1 MNCFRVSGVCLL
13 LISIVAALSMGGL
26 AYTPN
31 DSASQDMLLNGSGP
45 GPAENLS
52 LNANPNDLTSGNN
65 HYTYQKGLES
75 APAASAPERDVK
87 LTLQSDNST
96 NSTSNGVS
104 AHDNSSAALQAG
116 STPSNATSSES
127 AAAPAN
133 ATQDE
138 SAAANTS
145 AQAASAEVVD
155 VPANVTDENNTTN
168 VAASVPNAT
177 EVPATNVTSIAQASE
192 TNATSQANTTSQT
205 NSTAAS
211 AIPSITNGNSTN
223 VTSQNVTTSNATAQ
237 NVTTNVVAGNATA
250 SNETASN
257 ETASNETANNATAS
271 NETANNAT
279 ASNATANNATSNV
292 TAENATANNTAVA
305 VATAPENELANESQ
319 PETESAEPTSNQKAE
334 ASGDRIWSETR
345 NSPQDFTWDPTTF
358 AGFFYDIDN
367 NVGTEK
373 LKIHL
378 TKSGSGYSRSVDA
391 NDLKYSTSVQ
401 GIDYKFSDWGRYQVL
416 GFMAD
421 KYFGGYGGTDP
432 EVADND
438 ISLINEN
445 QLRKVLIDSDDSRS
459 ITTGS
464 VLPLANGYELR
475 IKEIDTNGNKVWLA
489 LARDGKEIDSKVVQ
503 PLDLKSATYEY
514 KEDIGGSKDTPLIL
528 AHVSNVFTSAESSL
542 VTIDG
547 LFQVA
552 DDYLSVNDGDKY
564 GKMKV
569 NSISEE
575 GIDMENEDSF
585 SLQKGKIVSLMGNV
599 SFQVADDDVLRFAP
613 QVTRAGSYEVR
624 GTVVNPELYSEF
636 TWTPYNFEGF
646 YYDIDDDVGTEALT
660 AKFTGSSISDGD
672 LIYETRPQAVKFKFE
687 DFGTY
692 DVVGFMADKY
702 FAGYNNT
709 VFTDDFSSINEGQ
722 LRKVLTDS
730 DTEQTL
736 TTGSVLPLQEGY
748 ELRIKEVDINGNK
761 VWIAIAKDGKEVDSL
776 VVSPSS
782 DQTKASTYMYKTT
795 VGSQKNVPILAAHI
809 SNVFRGT
816 EADLATIDG
825 LFQLSDSAETVDAG
839 ETFDKMKIDSVSDQA
854 ITAKNDGAISLGR
867 GRNIPI
873 MGNIRFQVADS
884 NNKTFAPVAER
895 IGENAQL
902 NLSIPEAAANKVV
915 KISVQSA
922 GEAISG
928 ASVLVDGQS
937 VGVTGEDGAVDY
949 TPSQSGTYA
958 VTANKEGYLGA
969 NATMV
974 VDSVLK
980 SELLTINVPNNVLKG
995 ESFLITI
1002 NGGVNQTA
1010 IEGAEVSFDESTIGT
1025 TNAQGTVTYA
1035 SNVTGEHTIRAAL
1048 EGYQPATRNITVSSA
1063 IRLTGLNVTAK
1074 ASAGQ
1079 NMDVKATL
1087 QNVGTTSDSKTLE
1100 LKVNGKTV
1108 ATKDVSLGPGEN
1120 KTVTFQYKPADPGV
1134 YRFDV
1139 EDRSQTV
1146 TVEKASNNTALIAVI
1161 LMLIIVAGAGFYLYR
1176 TGELDKLRG
1185 RIKR

>member
-13 LISIVAALSMGGL
+13 LISIVAALSMGVL
-26 AYTPN
+26 AFTPN
-31 DSASQDMLLNGSGP
+31 DSASQDVLLNGSGP

-52 LNANPNDLTSGNN
+52 LNANTNDLSSVNN
-65 HYTYQKGLES
+65 HYTYQKGLGS
-75 APAASAPERDVK
+75 ALAASKPASDVK
-87 LTLQSDNST
+87 LILQSDNNT
-96 NSTSNGVS
+96 TSNDGASVPG
-104 AHDNSSAALQAG
+104 NSSSVPQAKAT
-116 STPSNATSSES
+116 SRFEPLNMTSSEI
-127 AAAPAN
+127 AAQPAN
-133 ATQDE
+133 ATQGE
-138 SAAANTS
+138 SAAVNTS
-145 AQAASAEVVD
+145 AQTASA
-155 VPANVTDENNTTN
+155 ANVTPSATGESNASAVQATATN
-168 VAASVPNAT
+168 ITASGANVT
-177 EVPATNVTSIAQASE
+177 EVPAANVTSIAAASE
-192 TNATSQANTTSQT
+192 TNATSQVNTTSQT

-237 NVTTNVVAGNATA
+237 NVTTNVVAGNAT
-250 SNETASN
+250 T
-257 ETASNETANNATAS
+257 
-271 NETANNAT
+271 
-279 ASNATANNATSNV
+279 SNATANNATSNV
-292 TAENATANNTAVA
+292 TAGNVTANATAVA

-319 PETESAEPTSNQKAE
+319 PENERAEPSSSQKTE
-334 ASGDRIWSETR
+334 ASGDRIWSESR

-373 LKIHL
+373 LTIHL

-391 NDLKYSTSVQ
+391 NDLKYSTTVQ

-421 KYFGGYGGTDP
+421 KYFGGYGGTEP
-432 EVADND
+432 GVADND

-445 QLRKVLIDSDDSRS
+445 QLRKVLIDSDDSHS

-489 LARDGKEIDSKVVQ
+489 LAKDGKEIDSKVVQ
-503 PLDLKSATYEY
+503 PEDIKSATYEY
-514 KEDIGGSKDTPLIL
+514 KENIGGSKDTPLIM

-575 GIDMENEDSF
+575 GIDMANEDSF
-585 SLQKGKIVSLMGNV
+585 TLQKGKTVSLMGNV

-624 GTVVNPELYSEF
+624 GTVVNPALYSEF

-660 AKFTGSSISDGD
+660 ARFTGSSISDGD
-672 LIYETRPQAVKFKFE
+672 LTYETRPQAVKFKFE

-709 VFTDDFSSINEGQ
+709 VFTDDFSAVNEGQ

-730 DTEQTL
+730 DAEQTL
-736 TTGSVLPLQEGY
+736 TTGSVLPLLEGY

-795 VGSQKNVPILAAHI
+795 VGTQKNVPILAAHI

-825 LFQLSDSAETVDAG
+825 LFQISDSAESVDAG
-839 ETFDKMKIDSVSDQA
+839 ETFDKMKIDSISDQS

-873 MGNIRFQVADS
+873 MGNIRFQVADN
-884 NNKTFAPVAER
+884 NNKTFAPVAEK

-902 NLSIPEAAANKVV
+902 NLTLPEAAANKVV
-915 KISVQSA
+915 RIDVQSA

-928 ASVLVDGQS
+928 ASVFVNGQS
-937 VGVTGEDGAVDY
+937 VGVTGADGTINY
-949 TPSQSGTYA
+949 TPSQSGTYS

-969 NATMV
+969 NATLV
-974 VDSVLK
+974 VDNVLK
-980 SELLTINVPNNVLKG
+980 SELLTINVPSNVLKG
-995 ESFLITI
+995 ESFLITV

-1010 IEGAEVSFDESTIGT
+1010 IEGAEVSFDDSTIGT

-1035 SNVTGEHTIRAAL
+1035 ANVTGEHTIRASMN
-1048 EGYQPATRNITVSSA
+1048 GYQPATRNITVSSA
-1063 IRLTGLNVTAK
+1063 IRLTGLNVTEK

-1079 NMDVKATL
+1079 NMDIKATL

-1108 ATKDVSLGPGEN
+1108 ATKDVSLEPGEN

-1146 TVEKASNNTALIAVI
+1146 TVEKASNNAALIAVI

>member
-75 APAASAPERDVK
+75 APAASGPASDVK

-96 NSTSNGVS
+96 NSTSNDGAS
-104 AHDNSSAALQAG
+104 APDNSSATQQAEAR
-116 STPSNATSSES
+116 SLPLNTTSSES

-133 ATQDE
+133 ATQDK
-138 SAAANTS
+138 SAPANTS
-145 AQAASAEVVD
+145 ALATPATGVRD
-155 VPANVTDENNTTN
+155 VTANVTDESNTSN
-168 VAASVPNAT
+168 VTASVANAT
-177 EVPATNVTSIAQASE
+177 AVPATNVTSIAQASE
-192 TNATSQANTTSQT
+192 TNATSQVNTTSQT

-211 AIPSITNGNSTN
+211 AIPSATNGNSTN
-223 VTSQNVTTSNATAQ
+223 VTTQNVTTSNATAQ

-250 SNETASN
+250 SNVTA
-257 ETASNETANNATAS
+257 T
-271 NETANNAT
+271 
-279 ASNATANNATSNV
+279 NATSNV
-292 TAENATANNTAVA
+292 TAENATANTTAVA
-305 VATAPENELANESQ
+305 VVTAPENEIANESQ
-319 PETESAEPTSNQKAE
+319 PAETESAEPSSNQKAE

-373 LKIHL
+373 LAIHL
-378 TKSGSGYSRSVDA
+378 TKSGSGYSRSVDS
-391 NDLKYSTSVQ
+391 NDLKYSTTVQ

-421 KYFGGYGGTDP
+421 KYFAGYAGTEP
-432 EVADND
+432 GVADND

-445 QLRKVLIDSDDSRS
+445 QLRKVLIDSDDSHS

-489 LARDGKEIDSKVVQ
+489 LAKDGKEIDSKVVQ

-514 KEDIGGSKDTPLIL
+514 KENIGGSKDTPLIL

-569 NSISEE
+569 NSISEV

-585 SLQKGKIVSLMGNV
+585 TLQKGKIVSLMGNV

-624 GTVVNPELYSEF
+624 GTVVNPALYSEF

-660 AKFTGSSISDGD
+660 AKFTGSSIADGD
-672 LIYETRPQAVKFKFE
+672 LTYETRPQAVKFKYQ
-687 DFGTY
+687 DWGTY

-709 VFTDDFSSINEGQ
+709 IFTDDFSAINEGQ

-761 VWIAIAKDGKEVDSL
+761 VWIAIARDGKEVDSL

-825 LFQLSDSAETVDAG
+825 LFQISDSAETVDAG
-839 ETFDKMKIDSVSDQA
+839 ETFDKMKIDSISNDA

-937 VGVTGEDGAVDY
+937 IGVTGEDGAINY
-949 TPSQSGTYA
+949 TPSQSGTYT
-958 VTANKEGYLGA
+958 VTASKEGYLGA

-980 SELLTINVPNNVLKG
+980 SELLTINVPGEVLKG

-1010 IEGAEVSFDESTIGT
+1010 IEGADVSFDESTIGT
-1025 TNAQGTVTYA
+1025 TNEQGTVTYA
-1035 SNVTGEHTIRAAL
+1035 SNITGEHTIRATKD
-1048 EGYQPATRNITVSSA
+1048 GYQPATRNITVSSA
-1063 IRLTGLNVTAK
+1063 IRLTGLNVTEK

-1108 ATKDVSLGPGEN
+1108 ATKDVSLEPGEN

-1146 TVEKASNNTALIAVI
+1146 TVEKASSNAALIAVI

>member
-75 APAASAPERDVK
+75 APAASRPASDVK

-96 NSTSNGVS
+96 NSTSNDGAS
-104 AHDNSSAALQAG
+104 APDNSSATQQAEAK
-116 STPSNATSSES
+116 SSSEPSNVTSSQSAAEPANTTQNESATASTLAQATSAAEVKDAS
-127 AAAPAN
+127 AN
-133 ATQDE
+133 VTGE
-138 SAAANTS
+138 NNTS
-145 AQAASAEVVD
+145 AVQAASQV
-155 VPANVTDENNTTN
+155 NV
-168 VAASVPNAT
+168 T
-177 EVPATNVTSIAQASE
+177 EVPATNITSIAAASE
-192 TNATSQANTTSQT
+192 TNVTSQSNTTT
-205 NSTAAS
+205 PANSTAAS
-211 AIPSITNGNSTN
+211 AIPSVTIGNSTN

-250 SNETASN
+250 
-257 ETASNETANNATAS
+257 
-271 NETANNAT
+271 
-279 ASNATANNATSNV
+279 NNATSNV
-292 TAENATANNTAVA
+292 TAENATANATAASEVS
-305 VATAPENELANESQ
+305 APENELAGEPT
-319 PETESAEPTSNQKAE
+319 PEVESAEPSSSQKAE
-334 ASGDRIWSETR
+334 ASGDRIWSESR

-358 AGFFYDIDN
+358 AGFFYDIDD

-373 LKIHL
+373 LTIHL

-391 NDLKYSTSVQ
+391 NDLKYSTTVQ

-421 KYFGGYGGTDP
+421 KYFAGYAGT
-432 EVADND
+432 ESGVADND

-475 IKEIDTNGNKVWLA
+475 IKEIDTDGNKVWLA
-489 LARDGKEIDSKVVQ
+489 LAKDGKEIDSKVVQ

-547 LFQVA
+547 LFQIA

-569 NSISEE
+569 NSISED

-585 SLQKGKIVSLMGNV
+585 TLQKGKIVSLMGNV
-599 SFQVADDDVLRFAP
+599 SFQVADADVLRFAP

-624 GTVVNPELYSEF
+624 GTVVNPALFSEF

-646 YYDIDDDVGTEALT
+646 YYDIDDDVGTETLT
-660 AKFTGSSISDGD
+660 AKFTGSSIDDGD
-672 LIYETRPQAVKFKFE
+672 LTYETRPQAVRFEYE

-709 VFTDDFSSINEGQ
+709 IFADDFSAINEGQ

-730 DTEQTL
+730 DDEQTL

-782 DQTKASTYMYKTT
+782 DQIKASTFMYKTT

-809 SNVFRGT
+809 NNVFRGT

-825 LFQLSDSAETVDAG
+825 LFQLSDSAESVDAG

-854 ITAKNDGAISLGR
+854 ITATNDGAISLGR

-884 NNKTFAPVAER
+884 NNKTFAPVAEK

-902 NLSIPEAAANKVV
+902 NLSIPEAATNKVV

-928 ASVLVDGQS
+928 ASVLVDGQN
-937 VGVTGEDGAVDY
+937 VGVTGADGAIDY

-969 NATMV
+969 NGTIV

-980 SELLTINVPNNVLKG
+980 SELLMINVPGEVLKG
-995 ESFLITI
+995 ESFLITV

-1010 IEGAEVSFDESTIGT
+1010 IEGADVSFDESAIGT
-1025 TNAQGTVTYA
+1025 TNEQGTVTYA
-1035 SNVTGEHTIRAAL
+1035 SNITGEHTIRATKD
-1048 EGYQPATRNITVSSA
+1048 GYQPATRNITVSSA
-1063 IRLTGLNVTAK
+1063 IRLTGLNVTEK

-1087 QNVGTTSDSKTLE
+1087 QNAGTTSDSKTLE

-1108 ATKDVSLGPGEN
+1108 ATKDVSLEPGEN

-1146 TVEKASNNTALIAVI
+1146 TVEKASSNAALIAVI